1 MNRSQ
6 ITHFRLW
13 NQQIAHPR
21 LATAGEVVAA
31 LGAMQAQD
39 YTGTCWAIGLRLPVA
54 TAATIEQAIAD
65 RTIIRTWPMR
75 GTLHFVAAADVR
87 WMLELLTPRV
97 LAGSAGRL
105 RQLDLDAATIT
116 RSGDVIARALEGGVQ
131 LSRSAIFDEL
141 ARAGI
146 ATAGQRGYH
155 ILAQLGQQGL
165 ICFGVHE
172 GKQPAFALLD
182 AWAPHAKR
190 LERDEALAELTAR
203 YFTSHGPAAL
213 QDFVH
218 WSGLKISDAKTGL
231 ALAATRL
238 AEAVIGGVTYW
249 MAPSAPAASDAA
261 IGVYLL
267 PGFDEYL
274 LGYRDR
280 SAALDPQHAQRVI
293 PGGNGVFHSTIV
305 IDGRI
310 AGVWKRTVKKNS
322 LHITLEPFTP
332 LSEIEQAGV
341 AAAVERYGRFMELP
355 VRLT

>member
-21 LATAGEVVAA
+21 FATAGEVVAA

-39 YTGTCWAIGLRLPVA
+39 YAGTRWAIGLRLPAA
-54 TAATIEQAIAD
+54 TEATIEQAIAD
-65 RTIIRTWPMR
+65 HTVIRTWPMR

-97 LAGSAGRL
+97 LAGSVGRL

-116 RSGDVIARALEGGVQ
+116 RSGEVIAHALEDGKQ
-131 LSRSAIFDEL
+131 LARDAIFDEL

-155 ILAQLGQQGL
+155 ILAQLGQRGL

-190 LERDEALAELTAR
+190 LARDEALAELTAR
-203 YFTSHGPAAL
+203 YFTSHGPATL
-213 QDFVH
+213 QDFAH
-218 WSGLKISDAKTGL
+218 WSGLKISDAKIGL

-238 AEAVIGGVTYW
+238 AETVIDGVAYW
-249 MAPSAPAASDAA
+249 MAPVAPAASDAA
-261 IGVYLL
+261 TEVFLL
-267 PGFDEYL
+267 PGFDEYM

-280 SAALDPQHAQRVI
+280 RAALDPQHAQRVI
-293 PGGNGVFHSTIV
+293 PGGNGVFQPTIV

-322 LHITLEPFTP
+322 LHVTLEPFTP

-341 AAAVERYGRFMELP
+341 VTAVERYGRFMEIP